1 MGEKLK
7 LVIILAVLAGAGY
20 VGYRVFFQGD
30 RIEDVGKDIEDAV
43 NISPIVKANAA
54 FAASE
59 WDTALEHYE
68 EALERHN
75 DPDAGEDD
83 RLNDEQLRNCYRN
96 IALAR
101 YRLAELSEWDKHTC
115 SEAVGALNYYLDTY
129 DVSGEEKDGLMN
141 KINKLKTMSR

>member
-1 MGEKLK
+1 MGEKIK

-20 VGYRVFFQGD
+20 IGYRVFFQGD
-30 RIEDVGKDIEDAV
+30 TIEDVGRDIGEAV

-59 WDTALEHYE
+59 WDTALKHYE

-75 DPDAGEDD
+75 DADAGEND
-83 RLNDEQLRNCYRN
+83 RLTDKQLRNCYRN

-101 YRLAELSEWDKHTC
+101 YRLAELSDWDKHTC
-115 SEAVGALNYYLDTY
+115 SEAVGALNYYMDTCA
-129 DVSGEEKDGLMN
+129 VAGEEKNGLMN